1 MEPSA
6 ANDETHEIVIAGG
19 GLCGLATALA
29 LHRKGLKSLVLER
42 SDALRLEGG
51 GLCILPNGWRALDQL
66 GVSHHLRN
74 LGFQLDKGWD
84 LGLDNG
90 TQQAMAAFG
99 KGEARCLKRS
109 DLITTIAEALPV
121 GTLRFGCQ
129 IVSVQTDPLTKF
141 PRIQL
146 SNGKYIGTKILIGCE
161 GSRSIVADSIGLK
174 PPSSFGLGAIR
185 GLTIYPHG
193 HSASH
198 ELVRMTK
205 GKTVVG
211 RIPVNDKLIFWFVV
225 FPAPIQPD
233 VKFPHEPELIWQKAV
248 EKTKDFPAEVQE
260 MMERCSVELLTFT
273 HLKYRSPWEILLGK
287 FHKGTITVAG
297 DAMHV
302 MGPFLAQGGSAGIED
317 AVVLGR
323 SLAKIKDDL
332 SKSDESEE
340 VASKV
345 GEAFDE
351 YVKERRMRVAGLS
364 TQTYLIGVLWEER
377 SPLVK
382 LGAMI
387 ARAVLFSNRGA
398 HVDYD
403 CGRL

>member
-1 MEPSA
+1 M
-6 ANDETHEIVIAGG
+6 
-19 GLCGLATALA
+19 
-29 LHRKGLKSLVLER
+29 
-42 SDALRLEGG
+42 
-51 GLCILPNGWRALDQL
+51 
-66 GVSHHLRN
+66 
-74 LGFQLDKGWD
+74 
-84 LGLDNG
+84 
-90 TQQAMAAFG
+90 
-99 KGEARCLKRS
+99 
-109 DLITTIAEALPV
+109 
-121 GTLRFGCQ
+121 
-129 IVSVQTDPLTKF
+129 
-141 PRIQL
+141 
-146 SNGKYIGTKILIGCE
+146 
-161 GSRSIVADSIGLK
+161 VACS
-174 PPSSFGLGAIR
+174 
-185 GLTIYPHG
+185 
-193 HSASH
+193 
-198 ELVRMTK
+198 
-205 GKTVVG
+205 
-211 RIPVNDKLIFWFVV
+211 
-225 FPAPIQPD
+225 D

-332 SKSDESEE
+332 SKSESEE